1 MTNKIFGYAL
11 TAVVGLGTG
20 AALTKS
26 ASANTLAAN
35 ISTVQHGTDAAF
47 HDGLF
52 QGKRDADEGRL
63 RHVSTGRWA
72 TETNRLQFQ
81 AGYDAGF
88 LNATK

>member
-11 TAVVGLGTG
+11 AAAVGLGTG
-20 AALTKS
+20 AALTKT
-26 ASANTLAAN
+26 ASANTLAADTPN
-35 ISTVQHGTDAAF
+35 VQHGTDAAF

-52 QGKRDADEGRL
+52 QGKRDADQGRL

-72 TETNRLQFQ
+72 TETNRSQFQ

-88 LNATK
+88 SSETK